1 MAELT
6 MKLTEKM
13 VFDRQRCNENSDC
26 SECSCWMANGECL
39 FNFTEERKVGK
50 WEYTGS
56 YEVEGLLKCT
66 ICGHEIDVTE
76 GYYKFC
82 PMCGA
87 EMINTERGEE

>member
-6 MKLTEKM
+6 IKLTEKM
-13 VFDRQRCNENSDC
+13 VFDRQRCNEDSNC
-26 SECSCWMANGECL
+26 SECSCCMANDECL

-56 YEVEGLLKCT
+56 YDVEGLLKCT
-66 ICGHEIDVTE
+66 ICGHEIDVSE

-87 EMINTERGEE
+87 EMEGNNEIN